1 MIKRKEYLMAR
12 VRGDN
17 TEEASLFQSTNCFL
31 HCLQSESCTVIMCH
45 ALYDMRV
52 AEKQMEY
59 IVVISYEDGDF
70 WKDKSPGE
78 VL

>member
-1 MIKRKEYLMAR
+1 MAR
-12 VRGDN
+12 VRCDN
-17 TEEASLFQSTNCFL
+17 TEETSLLQRTNCFL

-45 ALYDMRV
+45 ALYHMRV
-52 AEKQMEY
+52 TKKQMGY